1 MTYVQKGSTGDR
13 VKLLQILL
21 SIEVTGTFDEKTDEA
36 VRQFQRENNLTE
48 DGIVGKDTL
57 QKLTGLKYP
66 RRWITEAIVH
76 CTATEDGKDFSA
88 ADIRKWHRS
97 QGWTDIG
104 YHYVIR
110 LDGTIENGR
119 DINIAGA
126 HTVGHN
132 SNSIGIVYVGGVKNG
147 KPCDTRTPLQKV
159 AMMKLIRELM
169 WLNSLDLQK
178 IRVHN
183 EFANKACPSFSKQQL
198 HQELTESIG
207 GIWMKRN

>member
-48 DGIVGKDTL
+48 DGIVGKNTL

-66 RRWITEAIVH
+66 RHRWITEVVVH
-76 CTATEDGKDFSA
+76 CTATEEGEEHSA
-88 ADIRKWHRS
+88 KEIDRWHKAR
-97 QGWTDIG
+97 GWNGIG
-104 YHYVIR
+104 YHYVIH
-110 LDGTIENGR
+110 LDGSIEEGR
-119 DINIAGA
+119 NIDLSGA

-132 SNSIGIVYVGGVKNG
+132 SNSIGVVYVGGYRNG
-147 KPCDTRTPLQKV
+147 EPADTRTPEQK
-159 AMMKLIRELM
+159 ASMMRLLRELM
-169 WLNSLDLQK
+169 WLNSLAIAK

-183 EFANKACPSFSKQQL
+183 EFAKKACPCFTKAQL
-198 HQELTESIG
+198 HKELEED
-207 GIWMKRN
+207 MKGNG